1 MSDLNLAIR
10 IRANADGSLAVI
22 NGVGNSIQNT
32 SRQADLAQGSMER
45 LSSSIARVGHYAVGA
60 FGVSWAGSKVS
71 ELVALADKMTLL
83 DSRLRIATASQ
94 ADYVSAS
101 KELAAISLRTGT
113 NFEANVTMF
122 SRINKAMEQ
131 MGGTTRNTTALTE
144 TLAQSLRIS
153 GASASEAASVIR
165 QMSQALASGVLRGD
179 EFNSLME
186 NSPRL
191 SQALADGMHVS
202 IGALRAMAE
211 AGELTSK
218 RVITA
223 IQSQSS
229 VINEEFAKIP
239 LTVGAAMENINT
251 AFGQYVLEAN
261 KGSGATAGLAES
273 INDLSKNLTPILD
286 GVVTLGKIAAAVFV
300 TQMAGSI
307 TTYVATYI
315 AATREALA
323 IESAHSAAIV
333 QNTQVNIARAEATIA
348 ATASVTA
355 FRAAQVSLSVAETA
369 SVESA
374 LLSVDASIAR
384 ARATIA
390 ATSATIQSTAVIYLN
405 RQATQDLAIAEQA
418 RIAIGAELYAVS
430 GRQALATERLTIAQ
444 EAQAAATAGLVTAQE
459 AAIVTSTGLAASF
472 RLLLNP
478 LNLLNIGFAAL
489 VGWEIGTWLN
499 SFTVVANQASYAMG
513 EWAKKFETLSYWSKL
528 FTTDITDT
536 TAITALTAEHQ
547 KNIAAID
554 DNINGT
560 IAYRNALSTTNV
572 VTDEAK
578 ALVMAF
584 RDPQE
589 VFNDQ
594 LKTTKALLDSGQIG
608 FETYTKAMAK
618 YQGALDVAL
627 SSTAVTEFSKAMAK
641 LNDDKNKLTMSS
653 GDYNRTQGEALK
665 LTGQELEQYVAL
677 KNQIDTLTVSKKANE
692 KASSNAQGTA
702 KKAADEVIKN
712 YESAA
717 KSADDFMQKLKDE
730 ASLSSLSATQKQ
742 DFAAEQIAQKMHDA
756 NISSQLQVG
765 FLTQAHEQIIVNE
778 ALSKS
783 RKIDEVILSGMA
795 ELKDKYDQLTLS
807 ASAYYAKTLENQ
819 HLSPEQAAPLIQQN
833 NLNIETEISN
843 KKTDDARQALE
854 AYNKSLDD
862 AHVKTSDLG
871 KVTSA
876 IFDGALG
883 GINLMAGAFDT
894 MVNAISANTKAL
906 EENGKMQKLN
916 DSEADP
922 AKKAANVSKYAKEE
936 AKLNN
941 DNIKAQLTGAA
952 QIAGAAASMFDKK
965 SAAAKAFHAIEVT
978 LSVARL
984 AMDAVEMASSISK
997 TIAKVTEGAA
1007 TMFAQSGWAGFAGVA
1022 AMLAVMAGVGFAM
1035 SGGGGGSSAPAVVE
1049 SASTG
1054 TVLGDTTTQSDSVN
1068 KTNQL
1073 LKDIQAQNY
1082 PVLQSINNGIS
1093 GMAAGISTAV
1103 DHLYNLN
1110 TGVSSARINTGSGNT
1125 GSLAAG
1131 LGLGIGS
1138 AVIQGVL
1145 ATGAIGVAAAGFAT
1159 AGITTALS
1167 AIGAGG
1173 LAASISGAAGGVAA
1187 GALGASA
1194 GLMAGAIVGG
1204 IGILMSGLIY
1214 GIGSLLG
1221 VGETTVTQ
1229 TGGGL
1234 MTNQQ
1239 TIGNVMAGSNV
1250 NATDYATGNIKTTG
1264 WFSDDNKAFT
1274 VIGDLN
1280 KKATEALTSVFK
1292 NAGETMTGLAMILG
1306 GDVKQKVADYVIP
1319 AMTIGLY
1326 GLNATDAAKKLSATV
1341 STALDVMAGAVFSEA
1356 VGQYQKAGE
1365 GMLETAVRIA
1375 TQIII
1380 VKDALSS
1387 SSIKLVDNV
1396 IAISD
1401 ALVTAAGGL
1410 KEFQAQFASYFD
1422 KFYSDTEKQTKL
1434 QTQLSSQLG
1443 SVGESLAASRA
1454 GYRAQVEAIN
1464 INTAAG
1470 QAQYSMMLKLA
1481 SAADTYY
1488 TAIESNAATAA
1499 TKAAN
1504 LAKSQSAL
1512 DQQYMGLTG
1521 QALEALTIKRKEEIA
1536 ALDKSLQL
1544 TQLSIY
1550 VMTDANKAV
1559 ADATT
1564 AANTAVNNAMTAAT
1578 KAVADATTVVNKS
1591 INDAMTAATKAVADA
1606 TTVVNKSINDA
1617 MTAAAQNVSD
1627 AVNTVSKAISNMQ
1640 ALATK
1645 LRSTLPSST
1654 VASLDD
1660 RAGALSVLKSALA
1673 TANSGGSIDNFAG
1686 MNDALATIAKP
1697 SEQLYATFT
1706 DYARAQA
1713 QTSNTITQLAD
1724 YADLQVSD
1732 AQKQIDAIK
1741 GVASEVIKVNGA
1753 IVNLLGS
1760 SNGVKNAVVNVG
1772 GQMVTLS
1779 ASQEVATDGTTK
1791 EVFRVN
1797 GAIATLTKSA
1807 DGTTG
1812 AVVNV
1817 NGRVMTLTST
1827 QISSALGIKDSVAIL
1842 TEAQKSLATVTEQ
1855 KAQIDTMLG
1864 NNNAVVSVGD
1874 AVSTLTEAQKNLATV
1889 TEQKAQIDKMLG
1901 NNLAVLSVGE
1911 AINQLAIALNAQSAV
1926 TKAIAVAQTAAK
1938 SSANADI
1945 ALSTANAKALA
1956 SANALSSAQGNSSK
1970 ATDAAQSARAAAEA
1984 LKNISAPPTTHVNG
1998 QTTNAV
2004 WESVLSQ
2011 FNAWH
2016 KAAYGINMNRDWSAD
2031 GDAWAAYQRL
2041 VNQYYAVSNAN
2052 IASATATA
2060 DGLASVASATAALI
2074 PNLTDV
2080 SAADASAARDAL
2092 AKSQTASAYAAAT
2105 QSALPA
2111 FASGGSHEGGWRIV
2125 GEHGPELENTGPSR
2139 IFSNSQSKSM
2149 LNNDD
2154 LIAEIRQ
2161 LREEAR
2167 ANAAALARN
2176 TAETSRIINR
2186 WDGDGMPATR
2196 ITA

>member
-1073 LKDIQAQNY
+1073 LKGIQAQNY

-1375 TQIII
+1375 TQIMI

-1564 AANTAVNNAMTAAT
+1564 AANTAVNN
-1578 KAVADATTVVNKS
+1578 
-1591 INDAMTAATKAVADA
+1591 AMTAATKAVADA

-2011 FNAWH
+2011 FNARH

>member
-1660 RAGALSVLKSALA
+1660 REGALSVLKSALA